1 MVDVT
6 WWPFLRS
13 FDVVEEVEYDSE
25 KDEPA
30 HHYGERQK
38 VKEAQVENLIPLLP
52 NDVRVYVV
60 AQDPQLAQIQSHYGG
75 NGAHQ

>member
-1 MVDVT
+1 MVDIS
-6 WWPFLRS
+6 WWLLSCS
-13 FDVVEEVEYDSE
+13 FDVVKEVEYDSE

-30 HHYGERQK
+30 HHDGERQK

-52 NDVRVYVV
+52 KDVRVYVV

-75 NGAHQ
+75 N